1 MYHATLQLNH
11 RSEECGGPG
20 MGNPRES
27 KAKNMSS
34 KGKGFL
40 VEVDLNCEM
49 ILSLKNRV
57 EGFFSIYK
65 SEERMGDLFFLTCLY
80 NTTSSGEVMN

>member
-1 MYHATLQLNH
+1 MQLCN
-11 RSEECGGPG
+11 STAEVKNVGGLEWEILENQRPKTCL
-20 MGNPRES
+20 PRVR
-27 KAKNMSS
+27 
-34 KGKGFL
+34 GFEW
-40 VEVDLNCEM
+40 EVDLNCEM

-57 EGFFSIYK
+57 EGFFSIHK